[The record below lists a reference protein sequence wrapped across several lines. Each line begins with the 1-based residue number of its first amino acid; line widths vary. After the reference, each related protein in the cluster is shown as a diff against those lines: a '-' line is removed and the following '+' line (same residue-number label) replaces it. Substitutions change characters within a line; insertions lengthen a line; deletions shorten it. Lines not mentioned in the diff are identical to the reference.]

1 MVENKRRECEHTPE
15 TGKNIKITTENSAAL
30 SKGKFSR
37 NVIQGVEGNQGPYRL
52 NGAENEA
59 FIIILSGTENVY
71 IDGGL
76 LKRGQNNDYTIDYN
90 TAEITFTAN
99 QLITKVEMLT
109 EINRARPAHH
119 NQYQLR

>member
-1 MVENKRRECEHTPE
+1 MKNKDGYFLKYNKRGQGIHLKNSIK

-76 LKRGQNNDYTIDYN
+76 LKRGQNNDYTID
-90 TAEITFTAN
+90 
-99 QLITKVEMLT
+99 
-109 EINRARPAHH
+109 
-119 NQYQLR
+119 